1 MPWHLNWF
9 HVLFHVVFCFFRLFL
24 IRLNAFLLCKIVK
37 NPQKYTIYITW
48 LYVKCQLTE
57 KLKKT
62 IDSVLVCALLLC
74 SLRFHEK
81 SKNESVHSWRPFV
94 KRHALALLLRFSLWF
109 FFRRLPLF
117 SYIAFICCAFSV
129 LFHKAYQNGNG
140 IFLVSLFFSCWQA
153 TQQNP
158 THYTAPRVIKYMA
171 QQ

>member
-1 MPWHLNWF
+1 MYYS
-9 HVLFHVVFCFFRLFL
+9 VLFFCFFPSFFL
-24 IRLNAFLLCKIVK
+24 IRLNAFLPCKIVK

-62 IDSVLVCALLLC
+62 IDSVLVC
-74 SLRFHEK
+74 S
-81 SKNESVHSWRPFV
+81 
-94 KRHALALLLRFSLWF
+94 LALFPSVSRKVKKWKCTFMKALCETTCTCFAATFFAVVFSSLSF
-109 FFRRLPLF
+109 RLPLSF
-117 SYIAFICCAFSV
+117 YIAFICCALSV

-140 IFLVSLFFSCWQA
+140 IFLESLFFSCWQA

>member
-1 MPWHLNWF
+1 MLFFVFSVFFWFDWMLFSRVKSWKILKSIQFILHDCTWNANW
-9 HVLFHVVFCFFRLFL
+9 RKSWRKQS
-24 IRLNAFLLCKIVK
+24 IRC
-37 NPQKYTIYITW
+37 W
-48 LYVKCQLTE
+48 
-57 KLKKT
+57 
-62 IDSVLVCALLLC
+62 CALLLC

-109 FFRRLPLF
+109 FFSLSFRLPLF
-117 SYIAFICCAFSV
+117 FYIAFICCALSV

-140 IFLVSLFFSCWQA
+140 IFLESLFFSCWQA

-158 THYTAPRVIKYMA
+158 THYTAQRVIKYMA